1 MLDNEQGEQFQPG
14 ASERCGDGPGFFSN
28 RDIAYVFAPT
38 SRGVG
43 EVLVLRGRA
52 PSPGQLRYWSFC
64 QYEPASQRVIAC
76 RRDDHVKVGPRGF
89 YRIVVSTAESRPR
102 NARRA
107 CGVTWLPWGPQPQ
120 GLLIY
125 RHMLPVPSFRQAI
138 QRVGEPGNEKQALG
152 AFYPRGRY
160 LEDAAAFEMR
170 GCARR

>member
-1 MLDNEQGEQFQPG
+1 M
-14 ASERCGDGPGFFSN
+14 
-28 RDIAYVFAPT
+28 
-38 SRGVG
+38 
-43 EVLVLRGRA
+43 
-52 PSPGQLRYWSFC
+52 
-64 QYEPASQRVIAC
+64 
-76 RRDDHVKVGPRGF
+76 KVGPRGF

-102 NARRA
+102 NARGA

-125 RHMLPVPSFRQAI
+125 RHMLPVPSFRHAI